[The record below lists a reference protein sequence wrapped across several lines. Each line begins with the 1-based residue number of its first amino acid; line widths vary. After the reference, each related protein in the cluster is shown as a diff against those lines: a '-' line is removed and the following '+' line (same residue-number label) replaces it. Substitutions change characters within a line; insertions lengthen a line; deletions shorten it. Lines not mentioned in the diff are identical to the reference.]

1 MNLPNWNKLMHLA
14 ALGGLFLLV
23 ANVQG
28 ARADTLA
35 ITSLAPGIQVPTGI
49 TTYYENFDAVAPSGG
64 TLTTN
69 FNGSSVTG
77 TYTGKFAILPAD
89 AFGGADGS
97 NFISTS
103 GTHSSYTLSLSQS
116 VNYFGLWFSA
126 LDAGNAINF
135 YDGKNLVFAFS
146 PANFVGLV
154 GNCSTTA
161 NPYCGNPNN
170 GLDTA
175 EQFAYLNFYDPTGT
189 FNKIVFDQDKS
200 AGQFESDNQ
209 AVATLLS
216 APGGSG
222 IGATPEPASLFL
234 LGTGLLGF
242 AGVFRRKLIGKFIE

>member
-1 MNLPNWNKLMHLA
+1 MNLPHWNKLMHLA
-14 ALGGLFLLV
+14 ALGGIFLLA

-28 ARADTLA
+28 AHADTLA
-35 ITSLAPGIQVPTGI
+35 ITSLAAGVQSPTGI
-49 TTYYENFDAVAPSGG
+49 TTYYENFDTVTPSSA

-77 TYTGKFAILPAD
+77 TYTGNFAILPAN
-89 AFGGADGS
+89 AFGGANGT

-126 LDAGNAINF
+126 LDAGNNINF
-135 YDGKNLVFAFS
+135 YNGKNLVFTFAPS
-146 PANFVGLV
+146 NFVGLV
-154 GNCSTTA
+154 GSCSTTA

-189 FNKIVFDQDKS
+189 FNKITFDQDTS
-200 AGQFESDNQ
+200 GGQFESDNQ
-209 AVATLLS
+209 AIATLLS
-216 APGGSG
+216 PPGGHS
-222 IGATPEPASLFL
+222 IGTTPEPASLFL

-242 AGVFRRKLIGKFIE
+242 AGAFRRKLIGKFIE